1 VTALEGRQ
9 AGLRRRIRGLEQ
21 RQALRR
27 DLVAAQKT
35 ALDALLEE
43 KDREIVNLKAQMTM
57 GVVG

>member
-35 ALDALLEE
+35 AMDALLDE
-43 KDREIVNLKAQMTM
+43 KDREIFNLRQQMTI
-57 GVVG
+57 GVV

>member
-35 ALDALLEE
+35 AMDALLEE
-43 KDREIVNLKAQMTM
+43 KDREIFNLRQQMTI
-57 GVVG
+57 GVV

>member
-1 VTALEGRQ
+1 MTALEGRQ

-35 ALDALLEE
+35 AMDALLDE
-43 KDREIVNLKAQMTM
+43 KDREIFNLRQQMTI
-57 GVVG
+57 GVV